1 MGVVARSRQPAQQ
14 NYRSMSTRWVA
25 GLFVFIGVLVTIGGI
40 GAVAAPPKGGSSLA
54 GIIGI
59 LVGVLVVAWAVGV
72 VARMGVT
79 TGDVRGEKGCIVQNW
94 VRRRFVRW
102 DELSGFSFGSDIEN
116 LSVREMFSTPM
127 LSTYAVLKNG
137 QRLSLSGLSAT
148 RMNRSKSRAKVQ
160 ILLDRLDAQRL
171 HFAGG

>member
-1 MGVVARSRQPAQQ
+1 MEVVATSREPAQQ
-14 NYRSMSTRWVA
+14 SYRSTSTRWVA
-25 GLFVFIGVLVTIGGI
+25 GLFVFMGLLVTIGGI
-40 GAVAAPPKGGSSLA
+40 SAVATPPKGGSSLA

-59 LVGVLVVAWAVGV
+59 LAGVLVVAWAVGV

-79 TGDVRGEKGCIVQNW
+79 TDEKGVIVQNW

-137 QRLSLSGLSAT
+137 QHLSLSGLSAT

-171 HFAGG
+171 YFAGG